1 MKKQIVRIS
10 ILQSSKIV
18 VALYFFLG
26 FIYTLVGIPMAIFG
40 THQFRVMGIIYC
52 FGPVFMAVIGFI
64 FFALSAAVYNLLAGW
79 LGGFEFEV
87 KDVQEEL
94 LPPFQQ

>member
-1 MKKQIVRIS
+1 MKKQIIRIS

-26 FIYTLVGIPMAIFG
+26 CLYTLIGIPMAVFG
-40 THQFRVMGIIYC
+40 THQIRIMGIIYC
-52 FGPVFMAVIGFI
+52 FGPVLMAILGFI
-64 FFALSAAVYNLLAGW
+64 FFALGAAIYNLLAAW

-87 KDVQEEL
+87 KDVQEEF
-94 LPPFQQ
+94 LPPLRQ